1 MNKMELVDIPY
12 ERFQSWMKS
21 TEMLGDIATNL
32 RHELSCISEHPTRQQ
47 IERTARAARAV
58 EACLTGTAR
67 GLACAL
73 ALSLEN
79 TASEVRNWSG

>member
-1 MNKMELVDIPY
+1 MNKMELVNIPY

-47 IERTARAARAV
+47 IERTARAARAA
-58 EACLTGTAR
+58 EAGLTGTAR

-79 TASEVRNWSG
+79 AANEVGSWPG